1 MMRKKLF
8 FSIALPLF
16 YRRNCARCGSKF
28 TLIELLIVIAI
39 IAILAALLLPSLNA
53 ARAKAKSSSCV
64 ANLKQLGI
72 TLNLY
77 VSDYDGWL
85 PSSHT
90 NYFFT
95 GLIYPYLKG
104 NGVTSNFE
112 DFSESTSAVISQVRK
127 GVYFCPA
134 VEPFPGA
141 ATDAWYTGSY
151 GITQTENP
159 SVSSGGWV
167 YGDSS
172 WISQYNRKLAKI
184 RPRVALLGDQRY
196 ANLLRVGVRSYYRPS
211 HLHVKAS
218 NCDQVTVL
226 AARSYQRPNWIHR
239 NSANFLFVDGHVQNI
254 SDPRGRDGEELVF
267 DKYYALK

>member
-1 MMRKKLF
+1 MMKKNPSPRMK
-8 FSIALPLF
+8 FSSLLRQRV
-16 YRRNCARCGSKF
+16 RRWHSF
-28 TLIELLIVIAI
+28 TLIELLVVIAI

-53 ARAKAKSSSCV
+53 ARARATASSCA
-64 ANLKQLGI
+64 ANLKQLGLA
-72 TLNLY
+72 LNLY
-77 VSDYDGWL
+77 INDYDGWL
-85 PSSHT
+85 PSSHV

-112 DFSESTSAVISQVRK
+112 DFSESTSAVISQTRK
-127 GVYFCPA
+127 GVYFCPS

-141 ATDAWYTGSY
+141 AADAWYTGNY

-159 SVSSGGWV
+159 AVSSGGWV
-167 YGDSS
+167 YGNSS
-172 WISQYNRKLAKI
+172 WAAQYNRKLAKI

-196 ANLLRVGVRSYYRPS
+196 ANLLSVGTRSYYRPN
-211 HLHVKAS
+211 HLHVNAS
-218 NCDQVTVL
+218 NCDAITVL

-254 SDPRGRDGEELVF
+254 SDPRGREGDELIF
-267 DKYYALK
+267 DKYYALR